1 MTAGDA
7 LTQYK
12 ASLNEAGKA
21 TSKFST
27 VTKTLGSA
35 FKTIGAFALNT
46 AVVAGITV
54 AISAAAKAW
63 DDYSKS
69 QENAIESGNQ
79 ALSTMEENQNKIS
92 SAQKVLDD
100 IKSDTVIDSNGRTIT
115 RFEQLSQ
122 GVNSLGENVS
132 LSSNEFAEY
141 NSLLDQM
148 SSAGLTTTNSLSN
161 LEEQVKNLRK
171 SANMDTLE
179 GLGDWV
185 DSFNAQNNQ
194 KVTDFTKE
202 PGFQQNIAALEK
214 VQKIADG
221 TLSIESGKK
230 QNVFESLFSD
240 ISANMI
246 TTSAGNAINAKQRK
260 LLTDQAER
268 ITEDVLNDKTFT
280 KAMNDLADKY
290 SLDIYDKNNNI
301 DASKINTS
309 EMKQKISDAIE
320 QEKSA
325 LESAVRQS
333 SGFLEA
339 LFQNNSAYDKLPETI
354 TNKISGI
361 FSQIDYDTIASN
373 MMDSNG
379 MLDQNLMKNWVDGLA
394 KNLENKNVQEQLEK
408 LFSLD
413 TKKSEMTFKE
423 YQSQANGLINSLSQ
437 AVPQLSKDTLKQASG
452 VEDTFDDLQVAYNR
466 VAKLYGS
473 ENADKLSNKNLEFAM
488 DIIAEDNF
496 SGTFDELLQ
505 KIQAAKKASFDL
517 EANPI
522 FDSIAEADATKN
534 DGADYEQAVTY
545 LKEAKEMYDKG
556 LVGTDDFKRRA
567 AYFSPTESDDPANFI
582 ENYSK
587 AARYL
592 TEDGSGVQNFLN
604 DLEKKGYATFETL
617 SDGTQQWSYDI
628 QDLEEVSQNM
638 GMGFEFMMDMFG
650 RLEDY
655 GFHNN
660 FVSSVEKGA
669 ERITELSTQ
678 LAEEEA
684 KLAEMETTGQ
694 YTTVDEN
701 GNEQKTVANQTAIDA
716 QREKV
721 QALRNDINETQ
732 AAMDQLT
739 AREADDYAKQVET
752 AKQAYKNLKEERDK
766 VLAENTYGENTKEVV
781 DLMDQQLNQL
791 ATDNALEVDADL
803 NLVDN
808 GSIEEARSNVEEL
821 KQSIDKL
828 SEVDLNLDISQLDE
842 SGLDQRIEQ
851 LNTLRDHANIKFG
864 ANSSEVEYV
873 DQLLEQANAR
883 KEQLAQQTDVG
894 ISVDVAGKEDLD
906 ILGQELSS
914 LPKDETSNVSIN
926 IQNESQLDGVV
937 QQIEQVP
944 KDTSVNLS
952 LTVQNQEQADAL
964 ESKLENLKSEGH
976 SIDYKVNIVPGDTGA
991 LDSTIQDGS
1000 VNVTATVT
1008 GNEQVSQLKSNID
1021 SLSDKTVKVTVSA
1034 DGAGNIDSIKE
1045 NLSSIPLLK
1054 STSVTASV
1062 TGKESVQALTEAISK
1077 VLGKSVNVNAKVS
1090 GTDDVNELVAAI
1102 AKVMSKYV
1110 TVSATTSGT
1119 TSVNA
1124 LASAIAGVNS
1134 KTVTVTTNNV
1144 TNNITNN
1151 SVRQL
1156 STGTMISPAKAS
1168 GTAYNVLNTIP
1179 AHAGGNVDL
1188 PRDEKALINEFGPQ
1202 APESIVRDGRWFI
1215 IPGGPQLA
1223 SLKKGDII
1231 FNANQTA
1238 ELLKAGKTSIPGK
1251 AYADGTVGN
1260 IRNLVSTS
1268 LSAFAGGSGGGV
1280 LGWGGSGSKANWSG
1294 VKTNSS
1300 ENKTTQSVNKAA
1312 SNLSSAAKETSEAA
1326 EKLSDTLSGYTDW
1339 IERVFE
1345 ARERELEHLES
1356 QLDNIAHLPDRQ
1368 AKSYEILA
1376 KNREYI
1382 NNTQSAKQTYQS
1394 HLDMLESQMGLDPT
1408 ILNQIRSG
1416 SFDISKYDDETQK
1429 LISEYQE
1436 YYDKLQ
1442 DCSAQYDDLIA
1453 QQEEYAQTVLDNIS
1467 DYYDMMNGVDEAAMG
1482 WLEGQ
1487 RELWENQGKNNDFGN
1502 QYSSIRNSMAQQ
1514 QKVSDRL
1521 QKQVDDFA
1529 AEIERLI
1536 SEGYMQRYSQ
1546 QYFEAH
1552 ETLNGFKQEL
1562 YESQS
1567 ALIEFEDQ
1575 LRELD
1580 YTAIQNKI
1588 DGFAQAVDKI
1598 SAQVNLMEARDQ
1610 KVPES
1615 VYQQQ
1620 IDANNNQIAA
1630 NQQLRASKLKEQGL
1644 YDVGSTRYQ
1653 ELAEEINDLDV
1664 ETLNLMA
1671 DNEALKDSI
1680 YELRFDRLDN
1690 QLKVYD
1696 DLKTEID
1703 DFRSLLN
1710 EDAFFDKNGVVTEE
1724 GLAELALLQQ
1734 GIIASK
1740 REVADYREG
1749 LEKLKESYVN
1759 GVISLDEY
1767 NEKSEE
1773 YCAGIR
1779 ESIKDV
1785 SDYEDA
1791 LTDLYMTQ
1799 MRTESEALQEVID
1812 KRKEALQAKADYYN
1826 YNKTISDKQK
1836 DINML
1841 QAEIAALQGVKLI
1854 FYKSK
1859 QSI

>member
-1 MTAGDA
+1 MLGNSLVDKLLGNEKVTTSYTAQIEEAFNRIKKGDSFAKAMDSLEIPYSLTQSLDSYVKSTDKAKLSAEEFAASNASAMKSVSKTSSSVSVASKAMTGLSTVLKTTVGVLANMAIGFAIGAAITGVIKLFDA
-7 LTQYK
+7 LHVSAEEASEAMDISFSGYEDAK
-12 ASLNEAGKA
+12 AQVENINSELDSTNSRISELQSKGSLTFVEKSELENLKEARRELELQQDIAEKA
-21 TSKFST
+21 EAK
-27 VTKTLGSA
+27 
-35 FKTIGAFALNT
+35 
-46 AVVAGITV
+46 
-54 AISAAAKAW
+54 AAKKSAE
-63 DDYSKS
+63 DTVRAFDKKYGDYDIS
-69 QENAIESGNQ
+69 QKAINDYLDEFDRNGNMNLVGLSTNNKDISGMIAAVKQAEKLRDESQRSGNLDQ
-79 ALSTMEENQNKIS
+79 AQDY
-92 SAQKVLDD
+92 QD
-100 IKSDTVIDSNGRTIT
+100 IIDSTTDSIW
-115 RFEQLSQ
+115 EEVS
-122 GVNSLGENVS
+122 SLES
-132 LSSNEFAEY
+132 LK
-141 NSLLDQM
+141 
-148 SSAGLTTTNSLSN
+148 SN
-161 LEEQVKNLRK
+161 LEESL
-171 SANMDTLE
+171 SAIPE
-179 GLGDWV
+179 GSWGKEQDQQQKRLDGITDSIDLIYKQLDPNKWKDMKFDEILSSD
-185 DSFNAQNNQ
+185 DSFADAVDDLERQS
-194 KVTDFTKE
+194 K
-202 PGFQQNIAALEK
+202 AAGDAGISVSDL
-214 VQKIADG
+214 
-221 TLSIESGKK
+221 KK
-230 QNVFESLFSD
+230 QYPELASAITAAGMSVSEFVGEINSQAQGIETATTD
-240 ISANMI
+240 I
-246 TTSAGNAINAKQRK
+246 
-260 LLTDQAER
+260 E
-268 ITEDVLNDKTFT
+268 
-280 KAMNDLADKY
+280 
-290 SLDIYDKNNNI
+290 
-301 DASKINTS
+301 
-309 EMKQKISDAIE
+309 
-320 QEKSA
+320 A
-325 LESAVRQS
+325 LESSFRTFQISAVDAINQVDTLNAALVNSFSGKGLEIGYEESEDGIVSLTGDIVNLQNTYSDLDPNLLFEKTANGIHLNREALRAYQAELEATTKSNFINKEKDLKEQLDLAKDLLQEAQISGDSVAAADQQNVIDTLQEQIQNVQLLASAYDGATSSYQKWLNAQS
-333 SGFLEA
+333 SGEEGDMFRTVSETMKERGEELYKEGRYNTEEFRA
-339 LFQNNSAYDKLPETI
+339 IADYFSYEDLSTASMDEVVKAYE
-354 TNKISGI
+354 N
-361 FSQIDYDTIASN
+361 ASN
-373 MMDSNG
+373 ARDAYFTG
-379 MLDQNLMKNWVDGLA
+379 
-394 KNLENKNVQEQLEK
+394 
-408 LFSLD
+408 
-413 TKKSEMTFKE
+413 TKE
-423 YQSQANGLINSLSQ
+423 GI
-437 AVPQLSKDTLKQASG
+437 
-452 VEDTFDDLQVAYNR
+452 
-466 VAKLYGS
+466 
-473 ENADKLSNKNLEFAM
+473 
-488 DIIAEDNF
+488 DNF
-496 SGTFDELLQ
+496 M
-505 KIQAAKKASFDL
+505 
-517 EANPI
+517 
-522 FDSIAEADATKN
+522 ADMMRISESE
-534 DGADYEQAVTY
+534 G
-545 LKEAKEMYDKG
+545 YDWIK
-556 LVGTDDFKRRA
+556 T
-567 AYFSPTESDDPANFI
+567 
-582 ENYSK
+582 
-587 AARYL
+587 
-592 TEDGSGVQNFLN
+592 TEDGFMEFNTGA
-604 DLEKKGYATFETL
+604 D
-617 SDGTQQWSYDI
+617 
-628 QDLEEVSQNM
+628 EEIAKRFN
-638 GMGFEFMMDMFG
+638 
-650 RLEDY
+650 
-655 GFHNN
+655 
-660 FVSSVEKGA
+660 
-669 ERITELSTQ
+669 LSTEAVQALFRAASEYTDNIRIGDTSGIDNLDQQ
-678 LAEEEA
+678 LAEATQKAEEA
-684 KLAEMETTGQ
+684 KS
-694 YTTVDEN
+694 
-701 GNEQKTVANQTAIDA
+701 K
-716 QREKV
+716 
-721 QALRNDINETQ
+721 
-732 AAMDQLT
+732 
-739 AREADDYAKQVET
+739 
-752 AKQAYKNLKEERDK
+752 LKELQDQ
-766 VLAENTYGENTKEVV
+766 GEISTDIKLDV
-781 DLMDQQLNQL
+781 D
-791 ATDNALEVDADL
+791 V
-803 NLVDN
+803 
-808 GSIEEARSNVEEL
+808 
-821 KQSIDKL
+821 
-828 SEVDLNLDISQLDE
+828 SQLDE
-842 SGLDQRIEQ
+842 SGIEDRINQ
-851 LNTLRDHANIKFG
+851 LTDLKEEATIKFG
-864 ANSSEVEYV
+864 ADSSEVEYV
-873 DQLLEQANAR
+873 DQLLNEANAR
-883 KEQLAQQTDVG
+883 KEQLAQQTNVAV
-894 ISVDVAGKEDLD
+894 SVDINGEEDLAT
-906 ILGQELSS
+906 LGEKLSN

-944 KDTSVNLS
+944 KDTPVNLS

-1102 AKVMSKYV
+1102 AKVVDKYV
-1110 TVSATTSGT
+1110 TVSASTSGT

-1179 AHAGGNVDL
+1179 AHASGNV
-1188 PRDEKALINEFGPQ
+1188 ALQKNERALVNEFAPQ

-1223 SLKKGDII
+1223 NLKKGDII

-1251 AYADGTVGN
+1251 AYANGTVGN
-1260 IRNLVSTS
+1260 VRNLAATS
-1268 LSAFAGGSGGGV
+1268 LLDAYSSGSWVFGNTGSGNLKGTGATYKP
-1280 LGWGGSGSKANWSG
+1280 SSN
-1294 VKTNSS
+1294 NSS
-1300 ENKTTQSVNKAA
+1300 TNKTTQSVNKAA
-1312 SNLSSAAKETSEAA
+1312 NNLSSAAKETSEAA

-1339 IERVFE
+1339 VERVFE

-1442 DCSAQYDDLIA
+1442 DCSAQYDQLIA

-1467 DYYDMMNGVDEAAMG
+1467 DYYDMMNGVDESAMG

-1598 SAQVNLMEARDQ
+1598 SAQINLMEARDQ

-1615 VYQQQ
+1615 AYQQQ

-1680 YELRFDRLDN
+1680 YELRFANLDN
-1690 QLKVYD
+1690 QIEAYGKLKD
-1696 DLKTEID
+1696 EIE

-1710 EDAFFDKNGVVTEE
+1710 EDAFFDKNGGLTEE

-1734 GIIASK
+1734 GISASK
-1740 REVADYREG
+1740 NEIADYREG
-1749 LEKLKESYVN
+1749 LEKLKKSYAN

-1779 ESIKDV
+1779 DSIKDV

-1799 MRTESEALQEVID
+1799 MRTENEALQEVID
-1812 KRKEALQAKADYYN
+1812 KRREALQAKKSYYE
-1826 YNKTISDKQK
+1826 YDKTLKSQTKSV
-1836 DINML
+1836 NML
-1841 QAEIAALQGVKLI
+1841 RAEIAALQGVNLFFIKVNNQ
-1854 FYKSK
+1854 F
-1859 QSI
+1859 

>member
-1 MTAGDA
+1 MLGNSLVDKLLGNEKISTNYTAQIDEAFKRIKKGDSFAKAMDSLEIPYSLTQSLNDYVNSTDRAKLSAEEFAASNASAMKSVSKTSSSVSVASKAITGLSTVLKTTVGVLANMAIGFAIGAAITGVIKLFDA
-7 LTQYK
+7 LHVSAEE
-12 ASLNEAGKA
+12 ASE
-21 TSKFST
+21 
-27 VTKTLGSA
+27 
-35 FKTIGAFALNT
+35 
-46 AVVAGITV
+46 
-54 AISAAAKAW
+54 
-63 DDYSKS
+63 
-69 QENAIESGNQ
+69 
-79 ALSTMEENQNKIS
+79 
-92 SAQKVLDD
+92 
-100 IKSDTVIDSNGRTIT
+100 
-115 RFEQLSQ
+115 
-122 GVNSLGENVS
+122 
-132 LSSNEFAEY
+132 
-141 NSLLDQM
+141 
-148 SSAGLTTTNSLSN
+148 
-161 LEEQVKNLRK
+161 
-171 SANMDTLE
+171 
-179 GLGDWV
+179 
-185 DSFNAQNNQ
+185 
-194 KVTDFTKE
+194 
-202 PGFQQNIAALEK
+202 
-214 VQKIADG
+214 
-221 TLSIESGKK
+221 
-230 QNVFESLFSD
+230 
-240 ISANMI
+240 
-246 TTSAGNAINAKQRK
+246 
-260 LLTDQAER
+260 
-268 ITEDVLNDKTFT
+268 
-280 KAMNDLADKY
+280 
-290 SLDIYDKNNNI
+290 
-301 DASKINTS
+301 
-309 EMKQKISDAIE
+309 
-320 QEKSA
+320 
-325 LESAVRQS
+325 
-333 SGFLEA
+333 
-339 LFQNNSAYDKLPETI
+339 
-354 TNKISGI
+354 
-361 FSQIDYDTIASN
+361 
-373 MMDSNG
+373 
-379 MLDQNLMKNWVDGLA
+379 
-394 KNLENKNVQEQLEK
+394 
-408 LFSLD
+408 
-413 TKKSEMTFKE
+413 
-423 YQSQANGLINSLSQ
+423 
-437 AVPQLSKDTLKQASG
+437 
-452 VEDTFDDLQVAYNR
+452 
-466 VAKLYGS
+466 
-473 ENADKLSNKNLEFAM
+473 AM
-488 DIIAEDNF
+488 DISF
-496 SGTFDELLQ
+496 SGYEDAKAQVESINSELDSTNARISELQSKGSLTFVEKSEL
-505 KIQAAKKASFDL
+505 
-517 EANPI
+517 AN
-522 FDSIAEADATKN
+522 
-534 DGADYEQAVTY
+534 
-545 LKEAKEMYDKG
+545 LKEARKELELQQDLAEKAE
-556 LVGTDDFKRRA
+556 T
-567 AYFSPTESDDPANFI
+567 
-582 ENYSK
+582 K
-587 AARYL
+587 AAKDAGNKALQAYEKSFGDFEVSQDKINEYL
-592 TEDGSGVQNFLN
+592 RDTDITRNNASLFADENNISALIAGI
-604 DLEKKGYATFETL
+604 
-617 SDGTQQWSYDI
+617 QQMKELQREAKSEG
-628 QDLEEVSQNM
+628 DLEEVERYQGIIDDTTDSIWNQVTSLENYKSKLSEIPETLRTKEQAGALKEISDTIDFVYKKLDPNKWKELKFDEILSSDDSFSDAVDDLERQSKAAGDAGISVSDLKNKYPELASAITGAGMSLSDFVEEINAQAQGIETATTDIEALESSFRTFQVSAVDAINQVDTLNAVLANSFSGKGLEISYEESEDGVVSLTGDIVNLQNAYKGLEGYDLLFERTANGVQVNREALRALQAQQEANQKSSFAQKELELQDQLTLAYQRLKEAQTSGDSVAAADQQNVISTLQSQIENVQLLSSAYDGATSAYQKWLSAQSNGEAGDM
-638 GMGFEFMMDMFG
+638 YRTVSETMKERGEELYKEGRYNTEEFRAIADYYSNQDLSTASMEEVVAAYQNAATARDRYFTGTKEGIDNFIYDAQQKVPEMFETITDETGKEKIKFNIDD
-650 RLEDY
+650 EDLA
-655 GFHNN
+655 NKMN
-660 FVSSVEKGA
+660 LSVEAIQNILDAATEYEDDFIIGDSSSAEELAQKLAEATQKADEAKTKLKELQDQGKISTDIEFDVDVSKLDEA
-669 ERITELSTQ
+669 GIDERITELTD
-678 LAEEEA
+678 LKNHLIEINA
-684 KLAEMETTGQ
+684 
-694 YTTVDEN
+694 
-701 GNEQKTVANQTAIDA
+701 DA
-716 QREKV
+716 
-721 QALRNDINETQ
+721 
-732 AAMDQLT
+732 
-739 AREADDYAKQVET
+739 
-752 AKQAYKNLKEERDK
+752 
-766 VLAENTYGENTKEVV
+766 
-781 DLMDQQLNQL
+781 
-791 ATDNALEVDADL
+791 
-803 NLVDN
+803 
-808 GSIEEARSNVEEL
+808 
-821 KQSIDKL
+821 
-828 SEVDLNLDISQLDE
+828 SQ
-842 SGLDQRIEQ
+842 I
-851 LNTLRDHANIKFG
+851 
-864 ANSSEVEYV
+864 EYV
-873 DQLLEQANAR
+873 DQLLNEANAR
-883 KEQLAQQTDVG
+883 KDQLAQQTN
-894 ISVDVAGKEDLD
+894 VDVSVNINNEEDLAT
-906 ILGQELSS
+906 LGEKLSN

-1119 TSVNA
+1119 SSVNA

-1156 STGTMISPAKAS
+1156 ASGTLLSPALVS
-1168 GTAYNVLNTIP
+1168 GTAYNVINTTP
-1179 AHAGGNVDL
+1179 AYANGNVSL
-1188 PRDEKALINEFGPQ
+1188 SRDETALINELGT
-1202 APESIVRDGRWFI
+1202 ESIIRNGRWFLV
-1215 IPGGPQLA
+1215 PGGMHLENV
-1223 SLKKGDII
+1223 KKGDII
-1231 FNANQTA
+1231 LNAKQTQD
-1238 ELLKAGKTSIPGK
+1238 LLKSGKASGRGK
-1251 AYADGTVGN
+1251 AYADGTLGN
-1260 IRNLVSTS
+1260 VRNLAATS
-1268 LSAFAGGSGGGV
+1268 LLDAYS
-1280 LGWGGSGSKANWSG
+1280 SGSWVFGDTGNGNLKGTGSTYKPSSSTNKA
-1294 VKTNSS
+1294 
-1300 ENKTTQSVNKAA
+1300 TQSVNKAA
-1312 SNLSSAAKETSEAA
+1312 SNLSSAAKSTSSAAKETSEAA

-1382 NNTQSAKQTYQS
+1382 NNTQTAKQTYQS
-1394 HLDMLESQMGLDPT
+1394 HLDMLESQMGLNPI

-1442 DCSAQYDDLIA
+1442 DCSAQYDQLIA

-1467 DYYDMMNGVDEAAMG
+1467 DYYDMMNGVDESAMG

-1502 QYSSIRNSMAQQ
+1502 QYSSIRNSMVQQ

-1680 YELRFDRLDN
+1680 YELRFANLDN
-1690 QLKVYD
+1690 QIEAYGKLKD
-1696 DLKTEID
+1696 EIN

-1710 EDAFFDKNGVVTEE
+1710 EDAFFAKNGGLTEE

-1734 GIIASK
+1734 GIAASK
-1740 REVADYREG
+1740 NEIADYREG
-1749 LEKLKESYVN
+1749 LEKLKKSYAN

-1779 ESIKDV
+1779 DSIKDV

-1799 MRTESEALQEVID
+1799 MRTENEALQEVID
-1812 KRKEALQAKADYYN
+1812 KRREALQAKKSYYE
-1826 YNKTISDKQK
+1826 YDKTLKSQTKSV
-1836 DINML
+1836 NML
-1841 QAEIAALQGVKLI
+1841 RAEIAALQGVNLFFIKVNNQ
-1854 FYKSK
+1854 F
-1859 QSI
+1859 

>member
-1 MTAGDA
+1 MLGNSLVDKLLGNEKVTTSYTAQIDEAFKRIKKGDSFAKAMDSLEIPYSLTQSLNDYVNSTDRAKLSAEEFAASNASAMKSVSKTSSSVSVASKAITGLSTVLKTTVGVLANMAIGFAIGAAITGVIKLFDA
-7 LTQYK
+7 LHVSAEEASEAMDISFSGYEDAK
-12 ASLNEAGKA
+12 AQVENINSELDSTNSRISELQSKGSLTFVEKSELENLKEARRELELQQDIAEKA
-21 TSKFST
+21 EAK
-27 VTKTLGSA
+27 
-35 FKTIGAFALNT
+35 
-46 AVVAGITV
+46 
-54 AISAAAKAW
+54 AAKKSAE
-63 DDYSKS
+63 DTVRAFDKKYGDYDIS
-69 QENAIESGNQ
+69 QKAINDYLDEFDRNGNMNLVGLSTNNKDISGMIAAVKQAEKLRDESQRSGNLDQ
-79 ALSTMEENQNKIS
+79 AQDY
-92 SAQKVLDD
+92 QD
-100 IKSDTVIDSNGRTIT
+100 IIDSTTDSIW
-115 RFEQLSQ
+115 EEVS
-122 GVNSLGENVS
+122 SLES
-132 LSSNEFAEY
+132 LK
-141 NSLLDQM
+141 
-148 SSAGLTTTNSLSN
+148 SN
-161 LEEQVKNLRK
+161 LEESL
-171 SANMDTLE
+171 SAIPE
-179 GLGDWV
+179 GSWGKEQDQQQKRLDGITDSIDLIYKQLDPNKWKELKFDEILSSD
-185 DSFNAQNNQ
+185 DSFANAVDDLERQS
-194 KVTDFTKE
+194 K
-202 PGFQQNIAALEK
+202 AAGDAGISVSDL
-214 VQKIADG
+214 
-221 TLSIESGKK
+221 KK
-230 QNVFESLFSD
+230 QYPELASAITAAGMSVSEFVGEINSQAQGIETATTD
-240 ISANMI
+240 I
-246 TTSAGNAINAKQRK
+246 
-260 LLTDQAER
+260 E
-268 ITEDVLNDKTFT
+268 
-280 KAMNDLADKY
+280 
-290 SLDIYDKNNNI
+290 
-301 DASKINTS
+301 
-309 EMKQKISDAIE
+309 
-320 QEKSA
+320 A
-325 LESAVRQS
+325 LESSFRTFQVSAVDAINQVDTLNAALVNSFSGKGLEIGYEESEDGVVSLTGDIVNLQS
-333 SGFLEA
+333 AYADLEGYNPELLFERTANGVQVNREA
-339 LFQNNSAYDKLPETI
+339 LRALQAQQEANQKSIFTQKEIELQDQLTLAYQRLKEAQASGDSVAAADQQNVISTLQSQIENVQLLSSAYDGATSAYQKWLSAQSNGEAGDMYRTVSETMKERGEELYKEGRYNTEEFRAIADYYSNQDLSTASMEEVVAAYQNAATARDRYFTGTKQGIDNFIYDAQQKVPEMFETI
-354 TNKISGI
+354 TDETGKEKIKFNIDDEDLANKMNLSVEAIQNILDAATEYEDDFIIGDSSSAEELAQKLAEAIQKADEAKTKLKELQDQGKISTDIEFDVDVSKLDEAGI
-361 FSQIDYDTIASN
+361 D
-373 MMDSNG
+373 
-379 MLDQNLMKNWVDGLA
+379 
-394 KNLENKNVQEQLEK
+394 
-408 LFSLD
+408 
-413 TKKSEMTFKE
+413 
-423 YQSQANGLINSLSQ
+423 
-437 AVPQLSKDTLKQASG
+437 
-452 VEDTFDDLQVAYNR
+452 
-466 VAKLYGS
+466 
-473 ENADKLSNKNLEFAM
+473 
-488 DIIAEDNF
+488 
-496 SGTFDELLQ
+496 
-505 KIQAAKKASFDL
+505 
-517 EANPI
+517 
-522 FDSIAEADATKN
+522 
-534 DGADYEQAVTY
+534 
-545 LKEAKEMYDKG
+545 
-556 LVGTDDFKRRA
+556 
-567 AYFSPTESDDPANFI
+567 
-582 ENYSK
+582 
-587 AARYL
+587 
-592 TEDGSGVQNFLN
+592 
-604 DLEKKGYATFETL
+604 
-617 SDGTQQWSYDI
+617 
-628 QDLEEVSQNM
+628 
-638 GMGFEFMMDMFG
+638 
-650 RLEDY
+650 
-655 GFHNN
+655 
-660 FVSSVEKGA
+660 
-669 ERITELSTQ
+669 ERITELTD
-678 LAEEEA
+678 LKNHLIEINA
-684 KLAEMETTGQ
+684 
-694 YTTVDEN
+694 
-701 GNEQKTVANQTAIDA
+701 DA
-716 QREKV
+716 
-721 QALRNDINETQ
+721 
-732 AAMDQLT
+732 
-739 AREADDYAKQVET
+739 
-752 AKQAYKNLKEERDK
+752 
-766 VLAENTYGENTKEVV
+766 
-781 DLMDQQLNQL
+781 
-791 ATDNALEVDADL
+791 
-803 NLVDN
+803 
-808 GSIEEARSNVEEL
+808 
-821 KQSIDKL
+821 
-828 SEVDLNLDISQLDE
+828 SQ
-842 SGLDQRIEQ
+842 I
-851 LNTLRDHANIKFG
+851 
-864 ANSSEVEYV
+864 EYV
-873 DQLLEQANAR
+873 DQLLDEANAR
-883 KEQLAQQTDVG
+883 KDQLAQQTNVAVA
-894 ISVDVAGKEDLD
+894 VDVNGEEDLAT
-906 ILGQELSS
+906 LGEKLSS

-1168 GTAYNVLNTIP
+1168 GTAYNVFNTIP

-1260 IRNLVSTS
+1260 VRNLAASS
-1268 LSAFAGGSGGGV
+1268 LLDAYS
-1280 LGWGGSGSKANWSG
+1280 SGSWVFGDTGNGNLKGTGSTYKPSSSTNKA
-1294 VKTNSS
+1294 
-1300 ENKTTQSVNKAA
+1300 TQSVNKAA
-1312 SNLSSAAKETSEAA
+1312 NNLSSAAKSTSSAAKETSEAA

-1368 AKSYEILA
+1368 AKTYEILA

-1382 NNTQSAKQTYQS
+1382 NNTQTAKQTYQS
-1394 HLDMLESQMGLDPT
+1394 HLDMLESQMGLNPI

-1453 QQEEYAQTVLDNIS
+1453 QQDELAQTVLDNIS
-1467 DYYDMMNGVDEAAMG
+1467 DYYDMMNGVDESAMG

-1598 SAQVNLMEARDQ
+1598 SAQINLMEARDE

-1680 YELRFDRLDN
+1680 YELRFANLDN
-1690 QLKVYD
+1690 QIEAYGKLKD
-1696 DLKTEID
+1696 EIE

-1710 EDAFFDKNGVVTEE
+1710 EDAFFAKNGGLTEE

-1734 GIIASK
+1734 GISASK
-1740 REVADYREG
+1740 NEIADYREG
-1749 LEKLKESYVN
+1749 LDKLKKSYAN

-1779 ESIKDV
+1779 DSIKDV

-1799 MRTESEALQEVID
+1799 MRTENEALQEIID
-1812 KRKEALQAKADYYN
+1812 KRKEALQAKKSYYDYD
-1826 YNKTISDKQK
+1826 KTLKNQQK
-1836 DINML
+1836 DVSML
-1841 QAEIAALQGVKLI
+1841 QAQISALQGVRKFARLL
-1854 FYKSK
+1854 FYCGKIPITLFRYNVTGNGK
-1859 QSI
+1859 RECGTCF